1 MRLVNNIDELDQEI
15 LDCTLSY
22 ESRENNLQEKILESK
37 DALQL
42 IRKRWPPT
50 RSLFPPKSI
59 QAGVNWT
66 PLTSEFLSCSSIAD
80 WSRYKRYCKHRNR
93 WGQFVRSNLDW
104 DWDLASS
111 LKRLYR
117 LPRTKQTEKISNLRL
132 DVPTPSLTVDQ
143 IDPGVI
149 LVYIEKS
156 EDGKEGHRDTGT

>member
-1 MRLVNNIDELDQEI
+1 MFRQAAPIINPSLLPRRVRATASDIDAQNPPIIDAYIKESAFYTMRLVNNIDELDQEI
-15 LDCTLSY
+15 LDSTLSY
-22 ESRENNLQEKILESK
+22 ESGENNLQEKKVEST

-104 DWDLASS
+104 DWSPAHCFKWIFDA
-111 LKRLYR
+111 KGNR
-117 LPRTKQTEKISNLRL
+117 
-132 DVPTPSLTVDQ
+132 
-143 IDPGVI
+143 
-149 LVYIEKS
+149 
-156 EDGKEGHRDTGT
+156 